1 MYQESFDLYL
11 NYQLINRVFVNHL
24 TLYVSSDF
32 GKYYYHSY
40 FKKTKILIC
49 QGNNDSFNLN
59 EGRQKILVGQTFLSG
74 KAINSEIIIDDIAVS
89 ANIIIILISK
99 KPKSLF
105 VILTLAVKSKSAFG
119 VNITP
124 LLCLKKVKLR
134 RLKQRLIGHK
144 AAIFQP
150 RLF

>member
-74 KAINSEIIIDDIAVS
+74 KAINSEIIIDDIAVVDDKTDS
-89 ANIIIILISK
+89 SDFGKYYYHSYFKKTKILICYFNS
-99 KPKSLF
+99 
-105 VILTLAVKSKSAFG
+105 
-119 VNITP
+119 
-124 LLCLKKVKLR
+124 CC
-134 RLKQRLIGHK
+134 
-144 AAIFQP
+144 
-150 RLF
+150 